1 MRFIEIILLLIVTVF
16 PFYIS
21 TKNYSLNKKS
31 ALVFIGIV
39 FLIHLIFEGFRW
51 QMIPSYLLILILT
64 WCIFKEYS
72 FFKGGLFRKI
82 ITGIGFAILII
93 FAWVLPYILPVF
105 DLPTPSGK
113 YKVGAQDVHLI
124 TDEEETITSEAGDKR
139 ELMVKVWYPAK
150 INNEEK
156 EVYLNEAERVGF
168 ASKYGLPNSIFNYLD
183 HIETHTFFKPEVAE
197 GKFPILIFS
206 HGHQSNATGYYAIL
220 EEIVSHGYIVLNI
233 NHTYESVGSLFPEGE
248 IKLYSKEFEKV
259 QMTEEMAAMTWSA
272 TQELEKAKTN
282 EEEYAVVKDLIR
294 DYVAGDIGLRWS
306 NDISM
311 VIDALERG
319 DTFSFFATHI
329 NTSKIGVFGHSQG
342 ATAAG
347 QALLDDKRIKAGI
360 SIDGILWGSMIDTTL
375 TKPFAILSAD
385 WDYNAYQ
392 PDLNKHIFR
401 NGTANDFY
409 QAKIL
414 NAGHSNF
421 MDIPYKIRI
430 PVINEAG
437 SIKPEKAS
445 RISSKFVLQFF
456 NKYLLGQNINLLK
469 LEEEYAELELVQEN

>member
-1 MRFIEIILLLIVTVF
+1 MRIIEIILLLIVTVF
-16 PFYIS
+16 PIYIS
-21 TKNYSLNKKS
+21 IKNYSLNKKS

-124 TDEEETITSEAGDKR
+124 TDEEETITLEAGDKR

-156 EVYLNEAERVGF
+156 EVYLNDAERIGF
-168 ASKYGLPNSIFNYLD
+168 STKYGAPKGIFNYLD
-183 HIETHTFFKPEVAE
+183 HVETNTFKKPDVAE
-197 GKFPILIFS
+197 GKFPVLIFS

-220 EEIVSHGYIVLNI
+220 EDIVSHGYIVLNI
-233 NHTYESVGSLFPEGE
+233 NHTYESVGSLFPDGE
-248 IKLYSKEFEKV
+248 IKLYSKEFEKI
-259 QMTEEMAAMTWSA
+259 QLDEKMSAMTWSA

-282 EEEYAVVKDLIR
+282 EEEYAAVKDLIR

-311 VIDALERG
+311 VIDALEKG

-347 QALLDDKRIKAGI
+347 QGLLNDKRIKAGI
-360 SIDGILWGSMIDTTL
+360 SIDGILWGAMIDTTL

-437 SIKPEKAS
+437 SIKPEQAS

-456 NKYLLGQNINLLK
+456 NKYLIGQNINLLK
-469 LEEEYAELELVQEN
+469 LEDEYAELELVQEN